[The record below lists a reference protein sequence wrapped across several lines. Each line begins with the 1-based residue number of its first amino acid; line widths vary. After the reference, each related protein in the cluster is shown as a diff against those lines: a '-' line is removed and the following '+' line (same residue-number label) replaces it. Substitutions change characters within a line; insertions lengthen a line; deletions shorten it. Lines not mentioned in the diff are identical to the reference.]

1 MLDAVILV
9 LPFSKGE
16 KIKVIDLGCGTGI
29 LAKKIKENYPNAKI
43 TCLDIAEDMIKLAKV
58 KLNQYSDIK
67 YQVEDLHF
75 YDFEEKYDVVVSSLA
90 LHHLRGNDAKKNFL
104 KKIYDAL
111 SAGGALYNAD
121 VVLGANHFL
130 QNRYLSKWIEFMSK
144 NYSLEEIKNVL
155 LPKYYHEEIPTQFVK
170 QIQWLIDLGF
180 IDVDVIWKYYNYVVY
195 GGLKSKN
202 KS

>member
-1 MLDAVILV
+1 MLDVTIFV
-9 LPFSKGE
+9 LPFSQKE
-16 KIKVIDLGCGTGI
+16 KIKVIDLGCGTGT
-29 LAKKIKENYPNAKI
+29 LAKKIKENYPYAKI
-43 TCLDIAEDMIKLAKV
+43 TCLDISEDMIKLAKV

-75 YDFEEKYDVVVSSLA
+75 YEFEEKYDVIISSLA
-90 LHHLRGNDAKKNFL
+90 LHHLEGDDTKKNFL
-104 KKIYDAL
+104 KKIHDTL
-111 SAGGALYNAD
+111 SAGGAFYNAD
-121 VVLGANHFL
+121 VALGATYFL
-130 QNRYLSKWIEFMSK
+130 QDRFLAKWIEFMRK

-170 QIQWLIDLGF
+170 QIQWLIELGF
-180 IDVDVIWKYYNYVVY
+180 IDVDVIWKYYNFVVY